1 MAREPPILSADSPV
15 SRASTPLI
23 VLSRA
28 PRLWEGGSSSHR
40 LHTHRVPCPGVRY
53 QTHNW
58 FLQLLATMER
68 GEGAEDDYQ
77 NGFFSLLALNAGI
90 DRLSQGFQD
99 VFFLTLFSYE
109 I

>member
-28 PRLWEGGSSSHR
+28 PCAGALGPLWEGGSSSHR
-40 LHTHRVPCPGVRY
+40 LHTHRLPCPGVRY

-68 GEGAEDDYQ
+68 GEGGEDDYP
-77 NGFFSLLALNAGI
+77 NGFFSLPALNAGI

-99 VFFLTLFSYE
+99 VFF
-109 I
+109 

>member
-40 LHTHRVPCPGVRY
+40 LHTRRLPCPGVRY

-58 FLQLLATMER
+58 FLQLLATIER
-68 GEGAEDDYQ
+68 GGRGVEDD
-77 NGFFSLLALNAGI
+77 
-90 DRLSQGFQD
+90 RPFQ
-99 VFFLTLFSYE
+99 LF
-109 I
+109 

>member
-1 MAREPPILSADSPV
+1 MAREPPILSADSLV

-23 VLSRA
+23 VLSRAPRLA

-40 LHTHRVPCPGVRY
+40 LHTHRLPCPGVRY

-68 GEGAEDDYQ
+68 GEGAEDDRQ
-77 NGFFSLLALNAGI
+77 
-90 DRLSQGFQD
+90 FQ
-99 VFFLTLFSYE
+99 LF
-109 I
+109 

>member
-28 PRLWEGGSSSHR
+28 PCAGALGPLWEGGSSSHR
-40 LHTHRVPCPGVRY
+40 LHTHRLPCPGVRY
-53 QTHNW
+53 QSHNW

-68 GEGAEDDYQ
+68 GRGVEDD
-77 NGFFSLLALNAGI
+77 
-90 DRLSQGFQD
+90 RPFQ
-99 VFFLTLFSYE
+99 LF
-109 I
+109 